1 MKISY
6 KGDYVLKIILD
17 LSLVFGKGIR
27 PIKDISKRQDIPE
40 KFLEQII
47 TTLKRAG
54 YVKTIRG
61 AKGGVMLAKDPAG
74 ITLGEIIRL
83 VDGSTSPIACVSRTG
98 YAACGFENRCAFRD
112 VFCEI
117 RDRINDIVDQTTFA
131 DMVAKAR
138 RMGEKEVID
147 YAI

>member
-6 KGDYVLKIILD
+6 RGDYVLKIILD

-27 PIKDISKRQDIPE
+27 SIKDISKRQDIPE

-61 AKGGVMLAKDPAG
+61 AKGGVLLSKDPAE

-83 VDGSTSPIACVSRTG
+83 VDGPTSPIACVSRSG
-98 YAACGFENRCAFRD
+98 YASCDFENRCAFRD
-112 VFCEI
+112 VFRDI
-117 RDRINDIVDQTTFA
+117 RDRVNDIVDQTTFA

-138 RMGEKEVID
+138 RMGEMETID
-147 YAI
+147 YSI